1 MSQPSLIQTNL
12 RIFLEQLRALGM
24 DSLYLPDGLLEQ
36 AMTSSKQ
43 KELDALRAN
52 IGDCTRCKLHAG
64 RKNLVFGDGNPE
76 ARLVF
81 VGEGPGFDEDKQGLP
96 FVGKAGQ
103 LLNQMIEAMGL
114 SRQEVY
120 ICNVVKC
127 HPPDNRDPEPD
138 EIATCEPYLL
148 EQLKIIRPQVIVG
161 LGRFAVHTLL
171 QTKTPISR
179 LRGNWMN
186 FQGIKFMPTY
196 HPAYLLRNQA
206 DKRAAWEDLQ
216 AVMREMGLKRP
227 QKS

>member
-161 LGRFAVHTLL
+161 LGRFAVQTLL